1 MDKEITIED
10 DALHFFDKNKII
22 IRSGM
27 NAGEYLDKE
36 DFERFAASIK
46 QIECCGAWDVE
57 IKKDFNKA
65 INALA
70 LELPE
75 AVWNDFHFRWM
86 KLQNSISP
94 CKVDELRKSFEVDKE
109 TMQAAINRASNIMDE
124 QSKRISELEEEL
136 NKLSKPVT
144 KMP

>member
-1 MDKEITIED
+1 
-10 DALHFFDKNKII
+10 
-22 IRSGM
+22 
-27 NAGEYLDKE
+27 
-36 DFERFAASIK
+36 
-46 QIECCGAWDVE
+46 
-57 IKKDFNKA
+57 
-65 INALA
+65 
-70 LELPE
+70 
-75 AVWNDFHFRWM
+75 M